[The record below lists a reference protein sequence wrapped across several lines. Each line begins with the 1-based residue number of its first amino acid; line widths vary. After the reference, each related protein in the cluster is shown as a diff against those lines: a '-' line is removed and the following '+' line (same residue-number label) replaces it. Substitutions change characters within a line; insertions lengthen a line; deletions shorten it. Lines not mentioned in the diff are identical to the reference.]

1 MKRII
6 KKISSHAVSFH
17 FDHDDDESIDEF
29 SLFRYYNGV
38 IYREDILAKTG
49 HVEPC
54 KPPTLHRVDAYIS
67 CLLGSRSHH
76 FETCIHLCCSIT
88 ITELYRIIHAFLCS
102 ENLINPD
109 ANFVIMHKDTII
121 DESDTIT
128 LCTLD
133 HEKDEEGPLLF
144 SIIVMIEDL
153 ATTKT
158 TVISKNA
165 LNTVVTTSQVLDV
178 HIENMD
184 TNELKR
190 TLMWLFSDAISNTR
204 VIRIFSMI

>member
-1 MKRII
+1 
-6 KKISSHAVSFH
+6 
-17 FDHDDDESIDEF
+17 
-29 SLFRYYNGV
+29 
-38 IYREDILAKTG
+38 
-49 HVEPC
+49 
-54 KPPTLHRVDAYIS
+54 
-67 CLLGSRSHH
+67 
-76 FETCIHLCCSIT
+76 
-88 ITELYRIIHAFLCS
+88 
-102 ENLINPD
+102 
-109 ANFVIMHKDTII
+109 
-121 DESDTIT
+121 
-128 LCTLD
+128 
-133 HEKDEEGPLLF
+133 
-144 SIIVMIEDL
+144 MIEDL

>member
-1 MKRII
+1 M
-6 KKISSHAVSFH
+6 
-17 FDHDDDESIDEF
+17 
-29 SLFRYYNGV
+29 Y
-38 IYREDILAKTG
+38 
-49 HVEPC
+49 
-54 KPPTLHRVDAYIS
+54 
-67 CLLGSRSHH
+67 
-76 FETCIHLCCSIT
+76 
-88 ITELYRIIHAFLCS
+88 
-102 ENLINPD
+102 
-109 ANFVIMHKDTII
+109 KDTII